1 MSDRPYLDFETH
13 ARALAEAPRRSHSPF
28 SATEAAPPPI
38 PSNKADPFKVLRVVA
53 HAYTLTVDDL
63 TGRDRHK
70 NTAEARLV
78 AYWLL
83 RTRTSLS
90 FPEIGRVLGKDHTS
104 VMSGVRKCGARREK
118 DSAFGEFT
126 DKLAVAVD
134 ARLKR
139 EEVA

>member
-1 MSDRPYLDFETH
+1 MDRPFLDFGTH
-13 ARALAEAPRRSHSPF
+13 ALAIVAAPRRAHSSF
-28 SATEAAPPPI
+28 AATQPDPPPI
-38 PSNKADPFKVLRVVA
+38 PAHDADPYKVLRVVA
-53 HAYTLTVDDL
+53 HAYSITVDDL

-83 RTRTSLS
+83 RTRTRLS
-90 FPEIGRVLGKDHTS
+90 FPEIGKVLGKDHTS
-104 VMSGVRKCGARREK
+104 VMSGVRKCGVRRDK
-118 DSAFGEFT
+118 DAEFVSFT

-139 EEVA
+139 EVSE